1 SFFHSKKKIMVA
13 KKHKSK
19 RISCSQRYKIQKKV
33 KAHHKKLNKD
43 PVNLNKRKK
52 KIEKNHIPNSFPYKE
67 ELLMEIQ
74 QERNQQQE
82 QQQEQL
88 ERFVESV
95 QERVEDYD
103 NNCNNNNNNN
113 NNNQSL
119 QSNQFKK
126 LTRKSLVR
134 VLSESDL
141 VLSVVDIRDPLN
153 SMLSLSS
160 STSSSSTSNNN
171 INKKILLV
179 LNKCDLVPVDVAMEW
194 LRYFRLNKE
203 SFNLCNVVLCSCQ
216 KKIGMKELKACIKN
230 TLIGKGGGGSGGGG
244 GGSGG
249 VVGVVGMPNVGKSA
263 LINSLIGLY
272 GSSSS
277 SSSKGNGKGDVV
289 VSASKAGETKHLKR
303 IKLEK
308 NLFLLD
314 SPGHC
319 ELSSSS
325 SSSGSIDRLLLG
337 VVNYE
342 QFESTSAAAAGG
354 GGGGDD
360 LVVVIEELFS
370 RLNENVVLLEK
381 IYGLYAFR
389 NALEFLQMNA
399 LEFLQMLARKSGKLR
414 RGGVLDVR
422 AAAIMVLKDW
432 FQGKIPYY
440 TRVPTRLEEQKG
452 EDASAAAAAAAVIV
466 SEYGQEF
473 KWDCDAADVVEL
485 SGRSAA
491 VTGGRGG
498 GGGSGSGGSKM
509 DVEENTRVIVGMDDI
524 VDYESES
531 GQEDDEDEEMDEDSD
546 EEEEQQQQQKKK
558 RFIGSNSGDAPVH
571 EGQYDFRE
579 YF

>member
-1 SFFHSKKKIMVA
+1 MVA

-33 KAHHKKLNKD
+33 KAHHKKLSNKKEEN
-43 PVNLNKRKK
+43 VNKRR

-74 QERNQQQE
+74 QERNQQQ
-82 QQQEQL
+82 QL

-103 NNCNNNNNNN
+103 NCSNSNNNKEEEVEVL
-113 NNNQSL
+113 QSL

-126 LTRKSLVR
+126 LTRKSLVK

-153 SMLSLSS
+153 SMLSLSG
-160 STSSSSTSNNN
+160 
-171 INKKILLV
+171 KKIVVLV

-203 SFNLCNVVLCSCQ
+203 SFNLSNVVLCSCQ
-216 KKIGMKELKACIKN
+216 KRIGLKELKTCIKN
-230 TLIGKGGGGSGGGG
+230 TLIGK
-244 GGSGG
+244 GG

-272 GSSSS
+272 GSSN
-277 SSSKGNGKGDVV
+277 GNGNGRDVV
-289 VSASKAGETKHLKR
+289 VSASKAGETKCLKR

-325 SSSGSIDRLLLG
+325 SSGSIDHLLLG

-342 QFESTSAAAAGG
+342 QFESSGN
-354 GGGGDD
+354 DVI
-360 LVVVIEELFS
+360 VVVEELFS
-370 RLNENVVLLEK
+370 RLKENVVLLEK

-389 NALEFLQMNA
+389 NALEFLQM
-399 LEFLQMLARKSGKLR
+399 LARKSGKLR
-414 RGGVLDVR
+414 KGGVLDVR

-452 EDASAAAAAAAVIV
+452 EDAAAAAAAVIV

-491 VTGGRGG
+491 GGS
-498 GGGSGSGGSKM
+498 GGGSSKM
-509 DVEENTRVIVGMDDI
+509 DVEENKRVIVGMDDI

-531 GQEDDEDEEMDEDSD
+531 GEDEDMDEDSD
-546 EEEEQQQQQKKK
+546 EEEQSREEQQQKK